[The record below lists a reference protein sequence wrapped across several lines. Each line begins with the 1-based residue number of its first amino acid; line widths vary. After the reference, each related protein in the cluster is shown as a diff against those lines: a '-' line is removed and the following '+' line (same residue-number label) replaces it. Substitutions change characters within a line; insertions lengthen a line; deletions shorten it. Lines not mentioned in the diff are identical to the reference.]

1 MSGTADL
8 CARRHKNIY
17 IEREKRDDERRHALG
32 TSVGVSFFE
41 RKIASDN
48 VSLVFQSLTQSSVAH
63 LGPASTNRDIA
74 NLRIAGRCARAGS
87 GHTTMPRRTVMSSRR
102 RISAPRSKLHGS
114 VRTKRLERGPE
125 PFWLRDRRLPLWV
138 HKLKEL
144 KVRFPSSRP
153 ES

>member
-48 VSLVFQSLTQSSVAH
+48 VSLVFQSLTESSVAH
-63 LGPASTNRDIA
+63 LGPTSTNASRVRVGPMKTWMSFWP
-74 NLRIAGRCARAGS
+74 L
-87 GHTTMPRRTVMSSRR
+87 TT
-102 RISAPRSKLHGS
+102 
-114 VRTKRLERGPE
+114 
-125 PFWLRDRRLPLWV
+125 
-138 HKLKEL
+138 
-144 KVRFPSSRP
+144 
-153 ES
+153 

>member
-1 MSGTADL
+1 LSGTADL

-74 NLRIAGRCARAGS
+74 NLRYRWSLRARRKRPYHHAAENCNEFA
-87 GHTTMPRRTVMSSRR
+87 SSH
-102 RISAPRSKLHGS
+102 ISPA
-114 VRTKRLERGPE
+114 LEAT
-125 PFWLRDRRLPLWV
+125 W
-138 HKLKEL
+138 
-144 KVRFPSSRP
+144 
-153 ES
+153 

>member
-1 MSGTADL
+1 MSGAADL

-102 RISAPRSKLHGS
+102 EPLVSLAAGS
-114 VRTKRLERGPE
+114 SL
-125 PFWLRDRRLPLWV
+125 LRYGNAAGGEEDRRLAAQVLG
-138 HKLKEL
+138 
-144 KVRFPSSRP
+144 
-153 ES
+153 